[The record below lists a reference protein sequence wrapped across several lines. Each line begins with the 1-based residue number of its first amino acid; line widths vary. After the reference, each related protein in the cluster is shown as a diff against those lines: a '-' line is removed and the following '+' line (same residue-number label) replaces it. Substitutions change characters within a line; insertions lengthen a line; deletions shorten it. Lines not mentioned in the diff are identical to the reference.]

1 MSVINSFIAQL
12 KLSAQP
18 EVGATEQIP
27 NITDTQVFLRT
38 VGNVPND
45 ITGVTFY
52 VSSAVPSNATI
63 SINDSIPLPLGSSIG
78 FGYAPGNT
86 TALEDLISGLVTNPS
101 LVASAGSIITVDVT
115 YYARDMSP
123 VTGGPTL
130 SLASA
135 SVEDANPDQIVLTF
149 SSALDGASVPAT
161 TDFTVSGGKT
171 VNNVAIAGS
180 AITLTVDSAYIN
192 SDTITVSH
200 TPGGNPITG
209 TNTATAGAFSNFAV
223 TNNIAGVTDTT
234 APTAVLVGVLPTAT
248 TGVAATVTVDFDDE
262 TSFNPSSVTVASLS
276 AIDGASVA
284 TIAIS
289 NTTAIGNNG
298 VRVDFDVTAPV
309 DGSYTVTVPVNSY
322 ADTAGNQ
329 GSLVNLGTMTASGAA
344 DTTAPTAV
352 LVGVLPTAT
361 TGIAATVTIDFDDE
375 TAFNPASVTIGSL
388 SAVDG
393 ANVATIAIASTTAIG
408 NNGVRVDFD
417 VTAPVDGSYTVTVP
431 VNSYADTAGNQG
443 SLVNLG
449 TMTASAASAGGDLV
463 SLTSSDVFHNTLIGQ
478 SNAVYLGTS
487 RFETSFAAAYQ
498 GTVNSTLAATSGTG
512 FQGGIGAW
520 NIDDPNVTNL
530 ISGLNA
536 SKGTTTH
543 YGPIVVWMGETDGTN
558 VAYGP
563 GFADQ
568 LINLDFYVQRETGL
582 QLNWLVIR
590 LNNSSGIVA
599 AAEIISQTD
608 AFIASDS
615 RFHLMAIDDFTLD
628 ADGYHYL
635 TTQFSGQPTYDA
647 ANDRVIS
654 LINSNNLVL
663 TAASAAVAP
672 PPIVTGGGVVFE
684 STFTGAAGASITTA
698 THTTGTITPVQ
709 GEIVIGASGS
719 GLTAAGVPQAD
730 PDRWLFLINE
740 IPVGEVIEVDF
751 ICFSTNSG
759 AIHGPIFRRNAN
771 GSYYNL
777 QVKHIEAQLSTA
789 WHRSTQPGIAV
800 FNITPGTLAGDNIYT
815 GKLQYSANEIRWQ
828 INSEPVVALF
838 HNGNPLDKQ
847 VGFRI
852 RGAGSAIS
860 ELRYAKVTG
869 LTAFTL

>member
-18 EVGATEQIP
+18 EAGATEQIP

-289 NTTAIGNNG
+289 N
-298 VRVDFDVTAPV
+298 
-309 DGSYTVTVPVNSY
+309 
-322 ADTAGNQ
+322 
-329 GSLVNLGTMTASGAA
+329 
-344 DTTAPTAV
+344 
-352 LVGVLPTAT
+352 
-361 TGIAATVTIDFDDE
+361 
-375 TAFNPASVTIGSL
+375 
-388 SAVDG
+388 
-393 ANVATIAIASTTAIG
+393 TTAIG

>member
-1 MSVINSFIAQL
+1 MSFVHQSIAPNAEVLNLPLTTAGGVI
-12 KLSAQP
+12 
-18 EVGATEQIP
+18 TIP
-27 NITDTQVFLRT
+27 ANTVYLFTVSLTSGSCTIVTDTDPQTSLT
-38 VGNVPND
+38 IASDSQNPYESPNLNGGRINHSVT
-45 ITGVTFY
+45 ITPNASCDGF
-52 VSSAVPSNATI
+52 VSEAR
-63 SINDSIPLPLGSSIG
+63 
-78 FGYAPGNT
+78 
-86 TALEDLISGLVTNPS
+86 LISTAPTV
-101 LVASAGSIITVDVT
+101 SI
-115 YYARDMSP
+115 
-123 VTGGPTL
+123 TL

-135 SVEDANPDQIVLTF
+135 SVEDANPDQIVLAF
-149 SSALDGASVPAT
+149 SSTLDGGSVPAT
-161 TDFTVSGGKT
+161 TDFTASGGKT

-180 AITLTVDSAYIN
+180 AITLTVDSAYTD
-192 SDTITVSH
+192 SDSITISYA
-200 TPGGNPITG
+200 PGVNPITG
-209 TNTATAGAFSNFAV
+209 TNTATAGAFSNFSV
-223 TNNIAGVTDTT
+223 TNNIAGV
-234 APTAVLVGVLPTAT
+234 
-248 TGVAATVTVDFDDE
+248 
-262 TSFNPSSVTVASLS
+262 
-276 AIDGASVA
+276 
-284 TIAIS
+284 
-289 NTTAIGNNG
+289 
-298 VRVDFDVTAPV
+298 
-309 DGSYTVTVPVNSY
+309 
-322 ADTAGNQ
+322 
-329 GSLVNLGTMTASGAA
+329 A

-352 LVGVLPTAT
+352 LVGAIPAAT

-393 ANVATIAIASTTAIG
+393 ANVATIAISNTTTIG

-417 VTAPVDGSYTVTVP
+417 VTAPADGSYTVTVP
-431 VNSYADTAGNQG
+431 VNSYSDVAGNQG
-443 SLVNLG
+443 VLVNLG
-449 TMTASAASAGGDLV
+449 TMTASAAPAGGDLA

-478 SNAVYLGTS
+478 SNAVFLGTS
-487 RFETSFAAAYQ
+487 RFETSFAATYQ
-498 GTVNSTLAATSGTG
+498 GTVNSTLSATGGTG
-512 FQGGIGAW
+512 FQGGVGAW

-536 SKGTTTH
+536 SKATTTH
-543 YGPIVVWMGETDGTN
+543 YGPIVIWLGETDGAN
-558 VAYGP
+558 VAYAP
-563 GFADQ
+563 EFADQ
-568 LINLDFYVQRETGL
+568 LTNLDFYVQRETGL

-590 LNNSSGIVA
+590 LNNSSAVVA

-628 ADGYHYL
+628 ADGFHYL
-635 TTQFSGQPTYDA
+635 NTQFNGQPTYDA

-663 TAASAAVAP
+663 TSASATITP
-672 PPIVTGGGVVFE
+672 PPPVTGGGVVFE
-684 STFTGAAGASITTA
+684 SSFTGAAGASITTA

-709 GEIVIGASGS
+709 GDIVIGDSGS
-719 GLTAAGVPQAD
+719 GLTASGAAQAD

-759 AIHGPIFRRNAN
+759 AIHGPIFRRNTN

-777 QVKHIEAQLSTA
+777 QVKHVESQLSTG

-815 GKLQYSANEIRWQ
+815 GKLQYSANEMRWQ
-828 INSEPVVALF
+828 VNSEPVVALF

-847 VGFRI
+847 VGFRL
-852 RGAGSAIS
+852 RGVGSASS

>member
-130 SLASA
+130 SLVSA

-161 TDFTVSGGKT
+161 TDFTASGGKT

-180 AITLTVDSAYIN
+180 VITLTVDSAYIN

-248 TGVAATVTVDFDDE
+248 TGVAATVVVDFTDE
-262 TSFNPSSVTVASLS
+262 T
-276 AIDGASVA
+276 D
-284 TIAIS
+284 
-289 NTTAIGNNG
+289 
-298 VRVDFDVTAPV
+298 
-309 DGSYTVTVPVNSY
+309 
-322 ADTAGNQ
+322 
-329 GSLVNLGTMTASGAA
+329 
-344 DTTAPTAV
+344 
-352 LVGVLPTAT
+352 
-361 TGIAATVTIDFDDE
+361 
-375 TAFNPASVTIGSL
+375 FNPASVTIGSL

-393 ANVATIAIASTTAIG
+393 ANVATIAIANTTAIG
-408 NNGVRVDFD
+408 NNGVRVDFN

-431 VNSYADTAGNQG
+431 VNSYADVAGNQG
-443 SLVNLG
+443 VLVNLG
-449 TMTASAASAGGDLV
+449 TMTASGASAGGDLA

-478 SNAVYLGTS
+478 SNAVLMGTS

-498 GTVNSTLAATSGTG
+498 GTVNSTLSATTGTG
-512 FQGGIGAW
+512 FQSGIGAW

-530 ISGLNA
+530 ISGLNT
-536 SKGTTTH
+536 SKATTTH
-543 YGPIVVWMGETDGTN
+543 YGPIVIWLGETDGSSAAHA
-558 VAYGP
+558 VE
-563 GFADQ
+563 FADQ
-568 LINLDFYVQRETGL
+568 LTNLDFYVQRETGL

-590 LNNSSGIVA
+590 LNNSSTRVA

-628 ADGYHYL
+628 ADGLHYS

-647 ANDRVIS
+647 ANDRIIS
-654 LINSNNLVL
+654 LINNNNLVL
-663 TAASAAVAP
+663 TSASAAVTP
-672 PPIVTGGGVVFE
+672 PPPVTGGGIVFE
-684 STFTGAAGASITTA
+684 STFTGTAGASITTA
-698 THTTGTITPVQ
+698 AHTTGTITPVQ
-709 GEIVIGASGS
+709 GDIVIGDSGS
-719 GLTAAGVPQAD
+719 GLTATGAAQAD

-751 ICFSTNSG
+751 ICFSTSG
-759 AIHGPIFRRNAN
+759 GSIHGPIFRRNVN

-777 QVKHIEAQLSTA
+777 QVKHTEAQISTG
-789 WHRSTQPGIAV
+789 WHRTAQSGITF
-800 FNITPGTLAGDNIYT
+800 FNITAGTLAGDNIYT
-815 GKLQYSANEIRWQ
+815 VKLQYSSNEMRWQ
-828 INSEPVVALF
+828 VNSEPVVALF

-847 VGFRI
+847 VGFRL
-852 RGAGSAIS
+852 RGLGSVSS